1 MNEKEEKKLKWHES
15 GNIVTTWI
23 IVTIL
28 VSIILS
34 QSFAVMGNGSL
45 SVFSSVINHNT
56 IYLLVLIYFVFL
68 KTKVGKKYFN
78 YFNVFLIFIYF
89 IAALTSLL
97 TVVQSFSLNTI
108 LSFIENSIILIYL
121 FHTMFRDTHIWK
133 EYHLGNSPFN
143 ELTNDF
149 LFYAVLVVAVFTL
162 VVNLISTVVVS
173 GLFIS
178 VLDAVYM
185 ALFGRYIYLYREY
198 LDYHQLNSDNEG
210 NFDEVRKNIQTVLDS
225 TDLDEKLGEIVDK
238 VKDTTTDIMEETG
251 VIPKKIEEP
260 EISEQ
265 KEVKKRGR
273 KKKVEK
279 GDK

>member
-15 GNIVTTWI
+15 GNIITSWI

-28 VSIILS
+28 AAIILS

-108 LSFIENSIILIYL
+108 LSFIENFIILIYL
-121 FHTMFRDTHIWK
+121 FHTMFRDTHLWK

-178 VLDAVYM
+178 VLDAAYF
-185 ALFGRYIYLYREY
+185 ALLGRYIYLYREY

-210 NFDEVRKNIQTVLDS
+210 NFDEVRKNIQTVLDA
-225 TDLDEKLGEIVDK
+225 TEIDEKIVEIADK
-238 VKDTTTDIMEETG
+238 VKDKTTDF
-251 VIPKKIEEP
+251 IEESGIVSKKETKVESSP
-260 EISEQ
+260 E
-265 KEVKKRGR
+265 KDTKKRGR
-273 KKKVEK
+273 KKNIEK
-279 GDK
+279 GAQ